1 MGGAYG
7 DVHAAFSNFEPAET
21 VNQGDAMDGKVIV
34 EVRGDLLN
42 FGESHGLVCFVLEV
56 EGAAVFGMVA
66 DESVK
71 DNNGAIFIAA
81 NIGCKSVAIYGFVN

>member
-1 MGGAYG
+1 MGSAYR
-7 DVHAAFSNFEPAET
+7 DVHAGFSNFEPAET
-21 VNQGDAMDGKVIV
+21 VNHGDAMNGKVIV

-42 FGESHGLVCFVLEV
+42 FGQSHGLVCVVLEV

-81 NIGCKSVAIYGFVN
+81 NIRCQSDRVYGFVN